1 MIGHYGATVFNIPI
15 IDLVALLWFFV
26 FWAGYNLFAERRGGK
41 RHSLVVAMRRFRRE
55 WFSHML
61 TRENRIGDIA
71 ALNNLFT
78 NATFF
83 ASTSILI
90 LGGLVALLGTTD
102 RVMDVVSELPF
113 ASKESELV
121 WRIKIILLI
130 LVFVYAFFKFTWSQ
144 RQFNFCTILVGA
156 APPPT
161 QQPEQHVTYIDM
173 ITNVAS
179 FAAENLNEG
188 LRAYYFSMAVL
199 AWFLHSWLIFPATAL
214 VVYILYQREFH
225 SRTLYALRSF
235 QEK

>member
-1 MIGHYGATVFNIPI
+1 MFNIPI

-26 FWAGYNLFAERRGGK
+26 FWAGYTIFAERRVK
-41 RHSLVVAMRRFRRE
+41 QRHSLVVAMRRFRRE
-55 WFSHML
+55 WFSYML

-71 ALNNLFT
+71 ALNSLFT

-90 LGGLVALLGTTD
+90 LGGLVALLGTTE
-102 RVMDVVSELPF
+102 RVMDVISDLPF
-113 ASKESELV
+113 ARKESELV

-130 LVFVYAFFKFTWSQ
+130 LVFVYAFFKFTWCQ

-161 QQPEQHVTYIDM
+161 NEPEQHAAFIDM

-179 FAAENLNEG
+179 FSAENLNDG
-188 LRAYYFSMAVL
+188 LRAFYFSMAGL
-199 AWFLHSWLIFPATAL
+199 SWFLHPWLMFPATAL

-225 SRTLYALRSF
+225 SRTLYALTGRHG
-235 QEK
+235 K

>member
-1 MIGHYGATVFNIPI
+1 MFNIPI

-26 FWAGYNLFAERRGGK
+26 LWIGYTIFAERRVEK
-41 RHSLVVAMRRFRRE
+41 RRSLVVAMRRFRRE
-55 WFSHML
+55 WFSYML

-90 LGGLVALLGTTD
+90 LGGLVALLGTTE
-102 RVMDVVSELPF
+102 RVMDVVSALPF
-113 ASKESELV
+113 ARKESELV
-121 WRIKIILLI
+121 WRIKIILL
-130 LVFVYAFFKFTWSQ
+130 LVVFVYAFFKFTWSQ

-161 QQPEQHVTYIDM
+161 DQPEQHARYIDM
-173 ITNVAS
+173 VTNVAS

-199 AWFLHSWLIFPATAL
+199 AWFLHPWLIFPATTL
-214 VVYILYQREFH
+214 VVFILYQREFH
-225 SRTLYALRSF
+225 SRTLYALRGP
-235 QEK
+235 QEQ

>member
-1 MIGHYGATVFNIPI
+1 VFNIPI
-15 IDLVALLWFFV
+15 IDLIALLWFFIL
-26 FWAGYNLFAERRGGK
+26 WAGYTIFAERRVEK

-55 WFSHML
+55 WFSYML

-90 LGGLVALLGTTD
+90 LGGLVALLGTTEQ
-102 RVMDVVSELPF
+102 VMNVVSDLPF
-113 ASKESELV
+113 ARKETELV

-161 QQPEQHVTYIDM
+161 NQPEQHAAFIDM

-179 FAAENLNEG
+179 FSAENLNEG

-199 AWFLHSWLIFPATAL
+199 TWFLHPWLFFPATAL

-225 SRTLYALRSF
+225 SRTLYALRGV
-235 QEK
+235 QE

>member
-1 MIGHYGATVFNIPI
+1 VFNIPVVDI
-15 IDLVALLWFFV
+15 VALLWFFLL
-26 FWAGYNLFAERRGGK
+26 WAGYSIFAERPAGR
-41 RHSLVVAMRRFRRE
+41 RRSLVFEMRRFRRE
-55 WFSHML
+55 WFSYML
-61 TRENRIGDIA
+61 TRDNRIGDIA

-83 ASTSILI
+83 ASTSILV

-113 ASKESELV
+113 TRKESELV
-121 WRIKIILLI
+121 WRIKIISLI
-130 LVFVYAFFKFTWSQ
+130 VVFVYAFFKFTWSQ

-161 QQPEQHVTYIDM
+161 DQPEQHASYIDQ

-179 FAAENLNEG
+179 FAAEDLNEG
-188 LRAYYFSMAVL
+188 LRAYYFSMAL
-199 AWFLHSWLIFPATAL
+199 LTWFLHPWLFFFSTAL

-225 SRTLYALRSF
+225 SRTLYALGGA
-235 QEK
+235 EIK

>member
-1 MIGHYGATVFNIPI
+1 MFNIPI
-15 IDLVALLWFFV
+15 VDIIALLWFFV
-26 FWAGYNLFAERRGGK
+26 GWAGYTIYAERRVGK
-41 RHSLVVAMRRFRRE
+41 RNSLVVTMRRFRRE

-83 ASTSILI
+83 ASTSILV
-90 LGGLVALLGTTD
+90 LGGLVALLGTTET
-102 RVMDVVSELPF
+102 VMDVVSELPF
-113 ASKESELV
+113 ARKETELV

-161 QQPEQHVTYIDM
+161 VRPEQYATYIDM
-173 ITNVAS
+173 VTNVCS

-188 LRAYYFSMAVL
+188 LRAFYFSMAVL
-199 AWFLHSWLIFPATAL
+199 AWFLHPWLIFPATAL
-214 VVYILYQREFH
+214 VVFILYQREFH
-225 SRTLYALRSF
+225 SRTLYALRGDQGS
-235 QEK
+235 

>member
-1 MIGHYGATVFNIPI
+1 MFNIPI
-15 IDLVALLWFFV
+15 IDIIAPVWFFV
-26 FWAGYNLFAERRGGK
+26 LWVGYTIFAERRVGK

-90 LGGLVALLGTTD
+90 LGGLVALLGTTEQ
-102 RVMDVVSELPF
+102 VMNVMSDLPF
-113 ASKESELV
+113 ARKESELV

-161 QQPEQHVTYIDM
+161 DQPEKHAAFIDM

-179 FAAENLNEG
+179 FSAENLNEG
-188 LRAYYFSMAVL
+188 LRAYYFSMAGL
-199 AWFLHSWLIFPATAL
+199 AWFLHPWLIFPATAL

-225 SRTLYALRSF
+225 SRTLYALRGVLE
-235 QEK
+235 Q

>member
-1 MIGHYGATVFNIPI
+1 MFNIPI
-15 IDLVALLWFFV
+15 VDLVALLWFFV
-26 FWAGYNLFAERRGGK
+26 CWAGYTLFAERRVGK
-41 RHSLVVAMRRFRRE
+41 RNSLVVAMRRFRRD
-55 WFSHML
+55 WFFHML
-61 TRENRIGDIA
+61 TRDNRIGDIA

-83 ASTSILI
+83 ASTSILV
-90 LGGLVALLGTTD
+90 LGGLAALLGTTQQ
-102 RVMDVVSELPF
+102 VMDAMSELPF
-113 ASKESELV
+113 ARKESELV

-130 LVFVYAFFKFTWSQ
+130 LTFVYAFFKFTWSQ

-161 QQPEQHVTYIDM
+161 NQPEQHGAYIDM

-179 FAAENLNEG
+179 YAAENLNEG

-199 AWFLHSWLIFPATAL
+199 AWFLHAWLIFPATAL
-214 VVYILYQREFH
+214 VVYILFQREFH
-225 SRTLYALRSF
+225 SRTLYALRTF

>member
-1 MIGHYGATVFNIPI
+1 MFNIPI
-15 IDLVALLWFFV
+15 IDLFALLWFFV
-26 FWAGYNLFAERRGGK
+26 FWVGYTIFAQRRIET

-61 TRENRIGDIA
+61 TRDNRIGDIA

-90 LGGLVALLGTTD
+90 LGGLVALLGTTE

-113 ASKESELV
+113 ARKESELV

-161 QQPEQHVTYIDM
+161 DQPEKHAEFIDM

-179 FAAENLNEG
+179 FSAENLNEG

-199 AWFLHSWLIFPATAL
+199 TWFLHPWLFFLATAL

-225 SRTLYALRSF
+225 SRTLYALAGR
-235 QEK
+235 QEE

>member
-1 MIGHYGATVFNIPI
+1 MFNIPI
-15 IDLVALLWFFV
+15 IDVVALLWFFV
-26 FWAGYNLFAERRGGK
+26 FWAGYSIFAERRAAK
-41 RHSLVVAMRRFRRE
+41 LHSLVVALRRYRRE
-55 WFSHML
+55 WFSYML

-71 ALNNLFT
+71 ALNSLFT

-90 LGGLVALLGTTD
+90 LGGLVALLGTTETA
-102 RVMDVVSELPF
+102 MDVVSNLPF
-113 ASKESELV
+113 TRKESELV

-130 LVFVYAFFKFTWSQ
+130 VIFVFAFFKFTWSQ

-156 APPPT
+156 APPMT
-161 QQPEQHVTYIDM
+161 DQPEQHAEFIDM

-179 FAAENLNEG
+179 FSAENLNEG

-199 AWFLHSWLIFPATAL
+199 AWFLHPWLLFPAVAL

-225 SRTLYALRSF
+225 SRTLYALTGRLAN
-235 QEK
+235 